1 MNKKKNI
8 IIILLILVIFLV
20 LAYFIFFNKD
30 YTLTVYKYKL
40 NNEEYISL
48 SVPKEGTLID
58 KYNVKCNNKCEL
70 VTFDYDKTF
79 FVVKNSKEGYIYN
92 INTNKI
98 IDVGSFDKL
107 NTYTVKTKDNI
118 TLKIG
123 YLLTRKNKEVAF
135 VDEKEQKLTIPWTKG
150 YTFANVLVKDTYF
163 VTEDGE
169 NFINIHTGK
178 TYRIE
183 KSFNSYICYTKNTC
197 VFNVDNNSSFIYNFD
212 EEKTYDYNYKV
223 LIDYENGAVIEK
235 DNKIYKLDFKTNE
248 LTYLMDKPNYP
259 YTSYGN
265 YLFYPTDVDKD
276 ELLLN
281 FYSKDTC
288 KSYIYNLSKNELSS
302 RECIVKD

>member
-1 MNKKKNI
+1 MNKKRNI

-58 KYNVKCNNKCEL
+58 NYSVNCNNKCEL

-107 NTYTVKTKDNI
+107 NTISVNKNNNKE
-118 TLKIG
+118 KIG

-135 VDEKEQKLTIPWTKG
+135 VDEKEQKLTIEWSKNNTLNQ
-150 YTFANVLVKDTYF
+150 ALISETYF
-163 VTEDGE
+163 VTEDGKS
-169 NFINIHTGK
+169 FINIHTGK
-178 TYRIE
+178 VHEIKNNYM
-183 KSFNSYICYTKNTC
+183 FYACYTKNTC
-197 VFNVDNNSSFIYNFD
+197 IFNVDDNSSFIYNFD
-212 EEKTYDYNYKV
+212 EEKSYDYNYKV

-259 YTSYGN
+259 YDSYGN
-265 YLFYPTDVDKD
+265 YLYYPIDVDED

-281 FYSKDTC
+281 FYSKNEC